1 VIYHVLSL
9 SLDASPLSPN
19 FSLPPSL
26 NSHLESPFKHL
37 SLQNTIST
45 SSIQFPN
52 SPILPHRVKTQLKD
66 RIKAARN
73 GHSLLKRKSDAIKMR
88 LHVILSK
95 IKQVKLDV
103 GQGMIEAAESHDNA
117 VWAAGDFN
125 HTVIEG
131 VTDAS
136 FRIKADIINVAGV
149 TIPKFERALDEL
161 GGQANQTT
169 MVGFSRGGEQ
179 VQKCKSD
186 YSKVLDN
193 LVQLAVLQTSLQA
206 LDHALKV
213 TNRRVNALEFI
224 LIPQLENTLVY
235 VDDALFEA
243 EREDAYR
250 VKKVKDTRTA
260 EAEKELEEEDR
271 IRDEHEAKMSRLS
284 KQSPKQQQQQQ
295 QQPEHDE
302 QEAPSIAAIGGA
314 VEKIIQDSAREDAAI
329 ADLF

>member
-1 VIYHVLSL
+1 MSDQR
-9 SLDASPLSPN
+9 LDV
-19 FSLPPSL
+19 FPS
-26 NSHLESPFKHL
+26 
-37 SLQNTIST
+37 TM
-45 SSIQFPN
+45 
-52 SPILPHRVKTQLKD
+52 VKTQLKD

-88 LHVILSK
+88 LHTILSK

-103 GQGMIEAAESHDNA
+103 GQGMLEAAESHDNA

-136 FRIKADIINVAGV
+136 FRIKADVINVAGV
-149 TIPKFERALDEL
+149 TIPKFERAIDEL

-213 TNRRVNALEFI
+213 TNRRVNALEYI

-235 VDDALFEA
+235 VDDSLFEA

-260 EAEKELEEEDR
+260 EVEKELEAEDR
-271 IRDEHEAKMSRLS
+271 LRDQYEAKIAKLA
-284 KQSPKQQQQQQ
+284 KQPLTQLP
-295 QQPEHDE
+295 QPE
-302 QEAPSIAAIGGA
+302 QESSHHEPPEIKAVGGA
-314 VEKIIQDSAREDAAI
+314 IEKIIQDSAKEDAAI